1 MVQTY
6 GVAPE
11 SAADPLRALD
21 ADEGQALLGASS
33 APVNAKADGRASLT
47 SCISNLANTI
57 IGSGTCQFAVSARV
71 IFTRTYL
78 PGMLTFPLV
87 HIAYLCPRNKAEFLS

>member
-21 ADEGQALLGASS
+21 ADEGQALLGGSS
-33 APVNAKADGRASLT
+33 APVNAKIEGRASLV

-57 IGSGTCQFAVSARV
+57 IGSGTCQFAVPARV
-71 IFTRTYL
+71 
-78 PGMLTFPLV
+78 MLTGT
-87 HIAYLCPRNKAEFLS
+87 Y